1 MSLIAEDLLLLLLDD
16 ESGKLETTYVE
27 PVLGGAVLIELAM
40 SGLLEVRKS
49 DGMWARSKVH
59 VVSGSPRPQ
68 DPVLEDAL
76 QRIGEKERTAQDLVG
91 RLGKGLRDTLLD
103 RLKGRGIVRLQEDR
117 VLGLFPRK
125 RWPAVDSSHE
135 DAVRRDLTAALVQ
148 GVEPDQRTA
157 ALISLLS
164 AIDRAHKSVDL
175 AGLSKREV
183 RKRAKAIAEGA
194 WAAKAVR
201 DAVAAAQAAM
211 MAVMVATT
219 RSRPRRRTGRA
230 DRSTL
235 AQLKSRLWV
244 RERFSSEK

>member
-16 ESGKLETTYVE
+16 KSGKLETTYAE

-40 SGLLEVRKS
+40 SGLLDVRKS

-103 RLKGRGIVRLQEDR
+103 RLKGRGIVRLQEDA
-117 VLGLFPRK
+117 GPRSL
-125 RWPAVDSSHE
+125 PAQALASRRLQPRGRRPS
-135 DAVRRDLTAALVQ
+135 RDLTAALVQ

-175 AGLSKREV
+175 AGLSKGEV

-194 WAAKAVR
+194 WAR
-201 DAVAAAQAAM
+201 QGGQG
-211 MAVMVATT
+211 
-219 RSRPRRRTGRA
+219 RRRGGAGRDDGRDGRH
-230 DRSTL
+230 DRWPRTAST
-235 AQLKSRLWV
+235 
-244 RERFSSEK
+244 

>member
-1 MSLIAEDLLLLLLDD
+1 MNLIAEDLLLLLLDD
-16 ESGKLETTYVE
+16 QSGKLETTSVE

-40 SGLLEVRKS
+40 NGLLDVRES

-68 DPVLEDAL
+68 DRVLEDAL
-76 QRIGEKERTAQDLVG
+76 QQIGEKERTAQDLVG

-148 GVEPDQRTA
+148 GLEPDQRTA

-175 AGLSKREV
+175 AGLSRREV

-219 RSRPRRRTGRA
+219 AGAAASN
-230 DRSTL
+230 
-235 AQLKSRLWV
+235 
-244 RERFSSEK
+244 